1 MIRVYHDNAWL
12 SLFVGNQEDEKAI
25 TNPDEWAIIHA
36 AKEPY
41 HREALGYTGRSAPK
55 DHPEY
60 LMAYRPCL
68 NTLPKNR
75 LILNLV
81 DVEDP
86 KYVHPSI
93 MRAAMWFIDQNAHV
107 LVHCNQGASRSP
119 TIAMLYLHSIGKL
132 PLIFEAAEAAFKEIY
147 PPYCPGKGMRGFA
160 QAHWEEYRNRG
171 WEKVPVP
178 TTALKV
184 ALSRDPMRPGHDGES
199 KK

>member
-1 MIRVYHDNAWL
+1 MIRVYHDPAWL
-12 SLFVGNQEDEKAI
+12 SLFVGNQEDEKAL
-25 TNPDEWAIIHA
+25 TNREDWAIVHA

-41 HREALGYTGRSAPK
+41 HRDALRYIGRGAPK
-55 DHPEY
+55 DDPEY
-60 LMAYRPCL
+60 LMAYRPIQDIAGF
-68 NTLPKNR
+68 PPPSR

-86 KYVHPSI
+86 KYVHPEI
-93 MRAAMWFIDQNAHV
+93 IRAAMKFIDANAHV

-132 PLIFEAAEAAFKEIY
+132 PLIFEAAEAEFKEIY

-171 WEKVPVP
+171 WAVPKQTVK
-178 TTALKV
+178 A
-184 ALSRDPMRPGHDGES
+184 GES
-199 KK
+199 KQ